1 MSAPRQKTRPAT
13 DASTRTVARREEG
26 VETGGDDP
34 RTLVGN
40 RPRSIVPRSTRELF
54 DEERISFGHLGHLR
68 GTLRNGSCGKELL
81 GELLAAL
88 IAERIELQRRIRR
101 KASTPGRPLAKELR
115 PRERHEHD
123 RHVADA

>member
-1 MSAPRQKTRPAT
+1 MIA
-13 DASTRTVARREEG
+13 
-26 VETGGDDP
+26 
-34 RTLVGN
+34 RTLVGKSSEVD
-40 RPRSIVPRSTRELF
+40 RSAIDGGELF

-81 GELLAAL
+81 GELLARL
-88 IAERIELQRRIRR
+88 VAERIELERRVRR
-101 KASTPGRPLAKELR
+101 EASTPGRPLAEELR